1 MTSAPRPSLK
11 REAMP
16 VSNVIRVTFLVHS
29 LRIGGAEVQL
39 SALARGMDQSEFMP
53 TVVSFHDDGEL
64 IEELRD
70 AGVTVVTLGLRGHRD
85 LLGLLLR
92 AGRALRDSRPDVVY
106 SFLDFPNAV
115 AAVLKPWMRG
125 SRLAWGIRASDMHL
139 EDRDRTWRAIFA
151 LERLLAGAANLI
163 ICNSFAGRAHLVQS
177 RFPQGTMTVVG
188 NGIDTERFRP
198 DPAARKHW
206 RAEFGFSKDDIV
218 IGLIGRLDPMK
229 DHKTFLN
236 AAADLARDQ
245 KDVRFVCVG
254 GGADQYTGE
263 LRDLGHALGLA
274 DRLIWT
280 GARGEVSELLNA
292 FDIATLSSAYGEGF
306 PNAVGEGMATAL
318 PCVATDVGD
327 VARIIGEAGTVVP
340 TASPL
345 ALAAAWRDMA
355 RLSPEARGEIGA
367 AARARIIAHFPR
379 KTMIEET
386 SGQLRQLCLNK
397 ARRVA
402 LQGSG

>member
-1 MTSAPRPSLK
+1 MMQVAQPSTKRWVMPMPRV
-11 REAMP
+11 M
-16 VSNVIRVTFLVHS
+16 RVTFLVHS

-39 SALARGMDQSEFMP
+39 SALARGMDRSEFMP
-53 TVVSFHDDGEL
+53 TVISFHDDGEL
-64 IEELRD
+64 IKELRD
-70 AGVTVVTLGLRGHRD
+70 AGVTVVTLGLCGHRD
-85 LLGLLLR
+85 IFGLLLR

-115 AAVLKPWMRG
+115 AALLKPWMRG
-125 SRLAWGIRASDMHL
+125 SRLVWGIRASDMHL
-139 EDRDRTWRAIFA
+139 EDRDRTWRTIFA

-163 ICNSFAGRAHLVQS
+163 ICNSWAGRDHLARS
-177 RFPQGTMTVVG
+177 RFPAGAMTVVG

-198 DPAARKHW
+198 NPGARKRW
-206 RAEFGFSKDDIV
+206 RAKLGVSDGDMV
-218 IGLIGRLDPMK
+218 IGLIARLDPMK

-236 AAADLARDQ
+236 AAADLARDR
-245 KDVRFVCVG
+245 KDARFVCVG
-254 GGADQYTGE
+254 GGADQYARE
-263 LRDLGHALGLA
+263 LRGLGQALGLD

-292 FDIATLSSAYGEGF
+292 FDVATLSSAYGEGF

-340 TASPL
+340 IASPL

-355 RLSPEARGEIGA
+355 LLSPEARGEIGA
-367 AARARIIAHFPR
+367 AARARIIMHFPR
-379 KTMIEET
+379 KTMIGET
-386 SGQLRQLCLNK
+386 SEQLRHICLNK
-397 ARRVA
+397 AGRMA
-402 LQGSG
+402 LQEPG

>member
-1 MTSAPRPSLK
+1 MTQVVRSRAK
-11 REAMP
+11 CWVMP
-16 VSNVIRVTFLVHS
+16 VSDVLRVTFLVHS

-39 SALARGMDQSEFMP
+39 SALARGMDRSEFMP

-64 IEELRD
+64 LEELRD
-70 AGVTVVTLGLRGHRD
+70 AGITVVTLGLRGHRD

-125 SRLAWGIRASDMHL
+125 SRLVWGIRASDMQL
-139 EDRDRTWRAIFA
+139 QDRDRTWRTIFA

-163 ICNSFAGRAHLVQS
+163 ICNSWAGRDHLARS
-177 RFPQGTMTVVG
+177 RFPTGAMTVVG
-188 NGIDTERFRP
+188 NGIDTARYCP
-198 DPAARKHW
+198 DPGARKRW
-206 RAEFGFSKDDIV
+206 RAKLGVSDGDMV
-218 IGLIGRLDPMK
+218 IGLIARLDPMK

-236 AAADLARDQ
+236 AAADLARDR
-245 KDVRFVCVG
+245 KDARFVCVG
-254 GGADQYTGE
+254 GGADQYVRE
-263 LRDLGHALGLA
+263 LRDLGQALGLT

-306 PNAVGEGMATAL
+306 PNAVGESMATAL
-318 PCVATDVGD
+318 PFVATDVGD

-345 ALAAAWRDMA
+345 LLAAAWRDMV

-367 AARARIIAHFPR
+367 AARARIVACFPR

-386 SGQLRQLCLNK
+386 SEQLRHICSNN

-402 LQGSG
+402 LRESG